1 MISMVDAF
9 IYIFQSTATSLQ
21 HNIFGRLEVQAAHE
35 LRIKHR
41 IIMLPI
47 RQGILSAQIMKWL
60 DPSNAISAQSD
71 LASKYI
77 FGALWP

>member
-47 RQGILSAQIMKWL
+47 RQGILSAQIMK
-60 DPSNAISAQSD
+60 
-71 LASKYI
+71 
-77 FGALWP
+77 